1 MALSLDPVEA
11 VRLQPPV
18 AQHLDHLGILL
29 PVLLEDQLSL
39 VTLVFVL
46 PSPPVL
52 TSLSWGER
60 GGREEGERRERRG
73 SEEGEK
79 RERGGREEGV
89 RRERGG
95 IEVGERRERRGRE
108 EG

>member
-52 TSLSWGER
+52 TSLSWG
-60 GGREEGERRERRG
+60 GEG
-73 SEEGEK
+73 
-79 RERGGREEGV
+79 
-89 RRERGG
+89 
-95 IEVGERRERRGRE
+95 RRERRGRE
-108 EG
+108 KLYYFLWSLTPFKLDSCF